1 MNNNNGQCLGF
12 ADPNAK
18 VYIHSKMNERKQSNG
33 YRKQLF
39 WMQEQLGKLR
49 RTAILIISDKDPE
62 LQQLINPE

>member
-1 MNNNNGQCLGF
+1 
-12 ADPNAK
+12 
-18 VYIHSKMNERKQSNG
+18 MNERKQSNG